1 MGYAL
6 RSGYAPLLGRGL
18 NQHEPRGCSRLA
30 HSVVERA
37 YRVRAVR
44 VLVTVSDVA
53 KTLLYLYS
61 LPIRVQFIGDNE
73 RECSAACGAHLGA
86 AGHDPHRSVPVDSEI
101 HAGM

>member
-6 RSGYAPLLGRGL
+6 RSGYAPLLGRSL
-18 NQHEPRGCSRLA
+18 NQHESGGCSRLA

-44 VLVTVSDVA
+44 VLVAVSDVA
-53 KTLLYLYS
+53 KTLLNLYS
-61 LPIRVQFIGDNE
+61 LPIRVQLIGNNE
-73 RECSAACGAHLGA
+73 RQCGAACGAHLRA
-86 AGHDPHRSVPVDSEI
+86 TGHDPYRAVRIDSEV